1 MGPAP
6 PATSSVHWVALCGQ
20 ITRLIAHTHGMARTT
35 DAIEKPDL
43 RDYLAPVWRYK
54 WIVLALALAVALA
67 TYLYYDGEPQTYTS
81 STDIYLG
88 TSGVEE
94 LITGSEQTGSER
106 ELANQ
111 ARVLRSRPVAARVAR
126 KMGFKGDP
134 EALLGSLE
142 VVADPDADFVS
153 LVAYWSTPNGAARLA
168 NAFAQAFLDQRLATR
183 RDDAERALQAAR
195 RAMAELEHSPANET
209 DERSELAARISQ
221 LQVLR
226 SLPTGAAEQLDRA
239 RPGAPTGPQPKR
251 NAIFAF
257 VLTLAFG
264 ILAAYGIDRLD
275 RRIRDV
281 DDVTPIYDAPVL
293 GTIPRA
299 ADRRSF
305 TGPPTTPNSL
315 LEPFR
320 SLRTSLEI
328 AGAHSGTLLITSG
341 SPGEGKSTIVRNLA
355 IAYREAGKDVAIVE
369 ADLRRPSAARW
380 LSTPAEP
387 GLADVLLGDATLD
400 DALHEVP
407 HESPRPPL
415 KVVTRNASG
424 PTGYSDGISTFGVVS
439 GFGPAEIF
447 LLPGGSSAP
456 DPPTLL
462 GSSEFEL
469 LLAELAER
477 FDIVLIDTPA
487 LLSVS
492 DALPLLAEVV
502 GTVVVSRVGS
512 TTEKS
517 GEQVAELIGRV
528 RGAQLLGVIANDV
541 PLASRAH
548 YGYSESAPAG

>member
-1 MGPAP
+1 
-6 PATSSVHWVALCGQ
+6 LCEQ
-20 ITRLIAHTHGMARTT
+20 ITCLISHTHGMARTT

-54 WIVLALALAVALA
+54 WLVLALALVVALA
-67 TYLYYDGEPQTYTS
+67 TYRYYDGKPRTYTS

-94 LITGSEQTGSER
+94 LVTGTDQTGSER

-126 KMGFKGDP
+126 TMGFSGDP
-134 EALLGSLE
+134 EALLGSLQ
-142 VVADPDADFVS
+142 VVADPDADFVT
-153 LVAYWSTPNGAARLA
+153 LVAFWSTPQGAARLA

-183 RDDAERALQAAR
+183 RDDAARALQGAR
-195 RAMAELEHSPANET
+195 RAMAELERSPANET

-221 LQVLR
+221 LQVLQ

-239 RPGAPTGPQPKR
+239 RPGAPTGPQPRR

-264 ILAAYGIDRLD
+264 VLAAYGIDRLD
-275 RRIRDV
+275 RRVRDV
-281 DDVTPIYDAPVL
+281 EEMTPIYDAPVL

-299 ADRRSF
+299 AERLSF
-305 TGPPTTPNSL
+305 VGPPATPNSL

-320 SLRTSLEI
+320 TLRTSLEI
-328 AGAHSGTLLITSG
+328 AGADSGMLLITSG
-341 SPGEGKSTIVRNLA
+341 SPGEGKSTIVRHLA

-380 LSTPAEP
+380 LSTPGEP
-387 GLADVLLGDATLD
+387 GLTDVLLGAAALD

-407 HESPRPPL
+407 HPSAQPPQR
-415 KVVTRNASG
+415 VRRNGSG
-424 PTGYSDGISTFGVVS
+424 PIGESDGVNTFEVVS
-439 GFGPAEIF
+439 GSGPANIF

-462 GSSEFEL
+462 GSVEFEL
-469 LLAELAER
+469 LIAELAAR

-492 DALPLLAEVV
+492 DAMPLLAEVV
-502 GTVVVSRVGS
+502 GTVVVSRVGMTRERS
-512 TTEKS
+512 A
-517 GEQVAELIGRV
+517 EQVAELIGRV
-528 RGAQLLGVIANDV
+528 PGAQLLGVIANDV

-548 YGYSESAPAG
+548 YGYSESAPAA

>member
-1 MGPAP
+1 M
-6 PATSSVHWVALCGQ
+6 
-20 ITRLIAHTHGMARTT
+20 
-35 DAIEKPDL
+35 EKPDL

-54 WIVLALALAVALA
+54 WIVLALALTVAVA
-67 TYLYYDGEPQTYTS
+67 TYLHYDGKPRTYTS

-94 LITGSEQTGSER
+94 LVTGTDQTGSER

-111 ARVLRSRPVAARVAR
+111 ARVLRSRPVAARVAQ

-134 EALLGSLE
+134 EALLGSLD
-142 VVADPDADFVS
+142 VVADPEADFVT
-153 LVAYWSTPNGAARLA
+153 LVAYWSTPQGAARLA

-183 RDDAERALQAAR
+183 RDDAERALQGAR
-195 RAMAELEHSPANET
+195 RAMAELERSPASET

-239 RPGAPTGPQPKR
+239 RPGAPTGPQPRR

-264 ILAAYGIDRLD
+264 VLAAYGIDRLD

-281 DDVTPIYDAPVL
+281 EEMTPIYDAPVL
-293 GTIPRA
+293 GMIPRA
-299 ADRRSF
+299 AERLSSVR
-305 TGPPTTPNSL
+305 PPATPNSL

-320 SLRTSLEI
+320 TLRTSLEI
-328 AGAHSGTLLITSG
+328 AGADSGTLLITSG
-341 SPGEGKSTIVRNLA
+341 SPGEGKSTIVRHLA
-355 IAYREAGKDVAIVE
+355 LAYREAGKDVVIVE

-380 LSTPAEP
+380 LSTPGEP
-387 GLADVLLGDATLD
+387 GLTDVLVGAVALD

-407 HESPRPPL
+407 HPSAQPPL
-415 KVVTRNASG
+415 RVRRNASG
-424 PTGYSDGISTFGVVS
+424 PAGEWDGVNAFEVVS
-439 GFGPAEIF
+439 GSGPADIF

-462 GSSEFEL
+462 GSVEFEL
-469 LLAELAER
+469 LLTELAER
-477 FDIVLIDTPA
+477 FDIVLIDTPG

-492 DALPLLAEVV
+492 DAMPLLAEVV
-502 GTVVVSRVGS
+502 GTVVVSRVG
-512 TTEKS
+512 TTREKAA
-517 GEQVAELIGRV
+517 EQVTELIGRV
-528 RGAQLLGVIANDV
+528 PGAQLLGVIANDV
-541 PLASRAH
+541 ELASRAHH
-548 YGYSESAPAG
+548 YGYSESTPAA

>member
-1 MGPAP
+1 M
-6 PATSSVHWVALCGQ
+6 
-20 ITRLIAHTHGMARTT
+20 
-35 DAIEKPDL
+35 EKPDL

-54 WIVLALALAVALA
+54 WIVLALALTVAVA
-67 TYLYYDGEPQTYTS
+67 TYIYYDRKPVTFTS

-88 TSGVEE
+88 MSGVEE
-94 LITGSEQTGSER
+94 LITGTDQTGSER

-111 ARVLRSRPVAARVAR
+111 ARVLRSRPVAARVAQE
-126 KMGFKGDP
+126 MGFRGDP

-142 VVADPDADFVS
+142 VVADPDADFVT
-153 LVAYWSTPNGAARLA
+153 LVAYWSTPQGAARLA

-183 RDDAERALQAAR
+183 RDDAERALQGAR
-195 RAMAELEHSPANET
+195 KAMAELERSPANKT

-239 RPGAPTGPQPKR
+239 RLGGPTGPQPKR
-251 NAIFAF
+251 NAIFAL

-264 ILAAYGIDRLD
+264 VLAAYGIDRLD

-281 DDVTPIYDAPVL
+281 DEVMPIYDAPVL

-299 ADRRSF
+299 AERLSVI
-305 TGPPTTPNSL
+305 GQPATPNSL

-320 SLRTSLEI
+320 TLRTSLEI
-328 AGAHSGTLLITSG
+328 AGADSGTLLITSG

-387 GLADVLLGDATLD
+387 GLTDVLLGDATLD

-407 HESPRPPL
+407 HASPRPPL
-415 KVVTRNASG
+415 RVVRRNASG
-424 PTGYSDGISTFGVVS
+424 PSGRSDGVNTFEVVS
-439 GFGPAEIF
+439 GSGPADIF

-462 GSSEFEL
+462 GSTEFEL

-502 GTVVVSRVGS
+502 GTVVVSRVGT

-517 GEQVAELIGRV
+517 GAQVAELIGRV